1 MLYDTSVLIDSII
14 QREGSFYQEP
24 SMLASKAMSDFRI
37 IRNDIIISGVTYK
50 VTATVLLMMEILE
63 DYLTLSQNFPS
74 AT

>member
-1 MLYDTSVLIDSII
+1 
-14 QREGSFYQEP
+14 
-24 SMLASKAMSDFRI
+24 MLASKVMSDFRI

>member
-24 SMLASKAMSDFRI
+24 SMLASKTMSDFRI

-74 AT
+74 ST